1 MELDPVPGLWA
12 PRAPRR
18 SWDCPTPWNPSHRRF
33 LDSELI
39 EGLGWRCF
47 WSFLELEYWWT
58 LMNIDDNWW
67 ILMIDLLKDFPF
79 SISPDVN
86 FLFPFSSC
94 TRAWCA
100 TGTLPK
106 KFFLTSDV
114 GCKQTLDNLRFEN
127 YCFFLN
133 FGMFFWICVAV
144 RAVCLFHGANRCIPW
159 LPFIFQS
166 FKRFLGV

>member
-1 MELDPVPGLWA
+1 
-12 PRAPRR
+12 
-18 SWDCPTPWNPSHRRF
+18 
-33 LDSELI
+33 
-39 EGLGWRCF
+39 
-47 WSFLELEYWWT
+47 
-58 LMNIDDNWW
+58 
-67 ILMIDLLKDFPF
+67 MIDLLKDFPF

-106 KFFLTSDV
+106 RFFLTSDV
-114 GCKQTLDNLRFEN
+114 GCKQTLNNLRFEN
-127 YCFFLN
+127 YCFFLS

-159 LPFIFQS
+159 FPFIFQS
-166 FKRFLGV
+166 FKRFLGVFFAFHRFSLALNDFVLAHDAPTCPGEYDTFCCACQACSRRCNFSWCRFAR

>member
-1 MELDPVPGLWA
+1 
-12 PRAPRR
+12 
-18 SWDCPTPWNPSHRRF
+18 
-33 LDSELI
+33 
-39 EGLGWRCF
+39 
-47 WSFLELEYWWT
+47 
-58 LMNIDDNWW
+58 
-67 ILMIDLLKDFPF
+67 MIDLLKDFPF

-114 GCKQTLDNLRFEN
+114 GCKQTLNNLRFEN
-127 YCFFLN
+127 YCFFLS

-159 LPFIFQS
+159 FPFIFQS
-166 FKRFLGV
+166 FKRFLGVFFAFHRFSLVLNDFVLFLPFLDVFPATCKNVITSGMDCSVLFAVVLIVHPLCYTNRQDR